1 MPRYCVSYFHLSHQ
15 NDRNCLVLLI
25 PLNLVVAA
33 KQQQKKKAV
42 RCKPSIITLILTE
55 DKRRIVPKG
64 KYRKTLQDKGRI
76 KKAEFR
82 RDMTS
87 LQVKTQIKTAFS
99 DLSLLN
105 PLFLTC
111 EEGSTLCLVFDGNQN
126 PNGNQLVD
134 SVQSRKRHI
143 VHRGRHSSK
152 SIFYALVCTATCTCM
167 SIQSFICGYNN

>member
-1 MPRYCVSYFHLSHQ
+1 MSSKRPKLSSAFDPTQPCVAS
-15 NDRNCLVLLI
+15 
-25 PLNLVVAA
+25 

-87 LQVKTQIKTAFS
+87 LQVKDQIKTAFS
-99 DLSLLN
+99 DLSN

-126 PNGNQLVD
+126 PDGNQLVD
-134 SVQSRKRHI
+134 SVQSRKGTLYI
-143 VHRGRHSSK
+143 VDGT
-152 SIFYALVCTATCTCM
+152 LVSQYFMPCYMYMYEHTELHLWV
-167 SIQSFICGYNN
+167 